1 MSLETVVV
9 NLGDR
14 SYPVVVGHGA
24 IASLTDLIGPTVQRC
39 AVVTQEGIPSDVSLP
54 FESQRFVIERGE
66 KAKTLATIDS
76 LSQGFAEMGL
86 AITVS
91 CTFF

>member
-9 NLGDR
+9 NLGER
-14 SYPVVVGHGA
+14 SYPVVVGHRA
-24 IASLTDLIGPTVQRC
+24 IASLADLIGPAVQRC
-39 AVVTQEGIPSDVSLP
+39 AVVTQEGIPSDSSLP
-54 FESQRFVIERGE
+54 IESQRFVIERGE

-86 AITVS
+86 
-91 CTFF
+91 

>member
-24 IASLTDLIGPTVQRC
+24 IASLVDLIGPTAQRC
-39 AVVTQEGIPSDVSLP
+39 AVVTQEEYPAISVFPLRVSA
-54 FESQRFVIERGE
+54 S
-66 KAKTLATIDS
+66 
-76 LSQGFAEMGL
+76 
-86 AITVS
+86 
-91 CTFF
+91 

>member
-24 IASLTDLIGPTVQRC
+24 ITSLVDLIGTTAQRC
-39 AVVTQEGIPSDVSLP
+39 AVVTQEGIPSVS
-54 FESQRFVIERGE
+54 
-66 KAKTLATIDS
+66 
-76 LSQGFAEMGL
+76 
-86 AITVS
+86 
-91 CTFF
+91 